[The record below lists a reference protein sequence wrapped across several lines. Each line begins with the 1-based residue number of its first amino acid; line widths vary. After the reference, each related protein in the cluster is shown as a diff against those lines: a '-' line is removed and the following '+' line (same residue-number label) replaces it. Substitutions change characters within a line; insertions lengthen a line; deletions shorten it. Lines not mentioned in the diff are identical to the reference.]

1 MATEIY
7 FIFGELGAGTNM
19 LARLVHSILDDGI
32 KKMHFNLGYTFT
44 QPCTNW
50 NSDFFYNY
58 LDVPVAG
65 VHIINVGFPP
75 QFDILRTKFP
85 GCKLIQLTNDLDDIE
100 PISKNFADKI
110 NSYEAIGG
118 PVFFSGILEAN
129 PNIFSNTTATN
140 YSQLTSI
147 EKSAFIKCM
156 EFVILTQGTWKKQF
170 PAAPDLLQIPFK
182 TFWNNTDQTITL
194 LSNFLGRQSSEEI
207 NQFYQTTAAQFVT
220 DYLS

>member
-1 MATEIY
+1 MLTEIY
-7 FIFGELGAGTNM
+7 FVFGESGAGTNL
-19 LARLVHSILDDGI
+19 LARLTHSMLDDGI

-44 QPCTNW
+44 QPATNW

-118 PVFFSGILEAN
+118 PVYFNGILEAN
-129 PNIFSNTTATN
+129 PNIFSNTTATT
-140 YSQLTSI
+140 YAQLTDI

-156 EFVILTQGTWKKQF
+156 EFTILHEGTWKKEF
-170 PAAPDLLQIPFK
+170 PESVDLLQIPFK
-182 TFWNNTDQTITL
+182 TFWKDTDQTLTM
-194 LSNFLGRQSSEEI
+194 LSNFLGASASEEVE
-207 NQFYQTTAAQFVT
+207 QFYQTAASQFVA